1 MKYYSWNTQDI
12 SDDLTMRYKNLR
24 TIYNGYP
31 NNASGIK
38 KMYELTD
45 NQFRC
50 VTQVAVWYYTDGR
63 NYDYSARIMT
73 DIAYNFAWTNS
84 MMNAF
89 KAIISYNYTKI
100 PPSWY
105 ELDLYI
111 STNIK
116 AQHLLSTNM
125 SSIDDKIID
134 VNIAKQ
140 WIGRVGDSITLNLFA
155 DGKKIARQALNENN
169 NWQYT
174 FTNLEKYKN

>member
-111 STNIK
+111 STNI
-116 AQHLLSTNM
+116 
-125 SSIDDKIID
+125 
-134 VNIAKQ
+134 AKQ